1 MSFCQAA
8 KNIIR
13 ARMFMVGRAGDVTQM
28 AKYLLNMSKVLVA
41 FLNRE
46 WWHEPVISRG
56 DIMIRNSESSS
67 AT

>member
-8 KNIIR
+8 NIIR

-28 AKYLLNMSKVLVA
+28 VKYLLNMSEVLVA

-46 WWHEPVISRG
+46 W
-56 DIMIRNSESSS
+56 
-67 AT
+67 